1 MAASSDDA
9 RAQPVSRR
17 VVVAAYGVVVIG
29 LLSASAFA
37 TIHLAWIL
45 RGTVGLLAAGGA
57 LVGARRSQ
65 RIGTNPWICIATA
78 IALWSGG
85 VILREVAAIRGAT
98 SAHGGDLLTLLGYLA
113 FGAGMVVVGNLRAA
127 SSSRTA
133 FLDASVFGIAAA
145 LLMWATLVN
154 PSETAQTSTI
164 DRLTLSAYP
173 LGDAIL
179 VTVLAWMTF
188 TPGRRSRSLNLLGVG
203 VAVLLGTDIASAVA
217 GQLGHTGTRGSDIC
231 IMAACAIIGAS
242 GLTSTRELFIAEPAK
257 DRQTEPRVRLA
268 LLAFALLVGPVVTI
282 MSDTSTG
289 VSAAFVGVCTAMLA
303 LGVMAR
309 FVSLTH
315 EIRRAHTATTLSER
329 RFRLMADSAPVGIF
343 EIGRGRRVTYANSEG
358 TRLLGRAV
366 AGGTTTDMFAPVDEA
381 SRPVLDSAITAVE
394 HGSSAA
400 AELRLVGE
408 PPRWISWNGVP
419 VVTSEAHLPA
429 AFVSVLD
436 ITSLKDAEAA
446 LGRQATHDPLTGLPN
461 RRLLLQSLITA
472 LKALGQGHRTGT
484 VALMFI
490 DLDQFKVVNDVLGH
504 DAGDALL
511 KTASARLRNAVR
523 SHDIVARFGGDE
535 FVVLLQHVS
544 DRGELHDVAQRIL
557 KALEVPIQVA
567 GTEAK
572 VGASV
577 GIATATGPDDDPDA
591 LVRNADAAMYRA
603 KEHGRGRYE
612 FFRPT
617 PTDEAHRML

>member
-1 MAASSDDA
+1 MAASSGDRLVQPA
-9 RAQPVSRR
+9 SHRALVAGYA
-17 VVVAAYGVVVIG
+17 VVAVA
-29 LLSASAFA
+29 LLGASWFA
-37 TIHLAWIL
+37 AANVAWIL
-45 RGTVGLLAAGGA
+45 RGVVGLLGALGA
-57 LVGARRSQ
+57 LVAAHRNQ
-65 RIGTNPWICIATA
+65 RVGTNPWICIATG
-78 IALWSGG
+78 IALWSSGAW
-85 VILREVAAIRGAT
+85 LRDVAAIHGA
-98 SAHGGDLLTLLGYLA
+98 SSGHWGDLLSLVGYLA
-113 FGAGMVVVGNLRAA
+113 FGAGMLVVGNLRNAA
-127 SSSRTA
+127 SSRTA
-133 FLDASVFGIAAA
+133 FLDVSVFGIAAA
-145 LLMWATLVN
+145 LLIWATLVN
-154 PSETAQTSTI
+154 PFETAQTNTI
-164 DRLTLSAYP
+164 DRLVLSAFP

-179 VTVLAWMTF
+179 VTLLAWMAF
-188 TPGRRSRSLNLLGVG
+188 APGRRSRSLNLLGVG
-203 VAVLLGTDIASAVA
+203 VAILLGTDIASAVA
-217 GQLGHTGTRGSDIC
+217 GRLGHTGSRSSDIG
-231 IMAACAIIGAS
+231 IALACAVIGAA
-242 GLTSTRELFIAEPAK
+242 GLTSTRDLFVAEPSP
-257 DRQTEPRVRLA
+257 DQLSEPRARLA

-282 MSDTSTG
+282 MSDTGTG
-289 VSAAFVGVCTAMLA
+289 VSAAFVGVCTAALA

-315 EIRRAHTATTLSER
+315 EIRRAHDATSVSER

-358 TRLLGRAV
+358 IELLGRAV
-366 AGGTTTDMFAPVDEA
+366 VGGSTEAMFAPIDET
-381 SRPVLDSAITAVE
+381 SRPALESAITAVE
-394 HGSSAA
+394 HGTAGA
-400 AELRLVGE
+400 AELRLTGE
-408 PPRWISWNGVP
+408 SPRWISWNGVP
-419 VVTSEAHLPA
+419 VVTSEPHLPA
-429 AFVSVLD
+429 AFVSMLD
-436 ITSLKDAEAA
+436 ITSLKVAEAA

-461 RRLLLQSLITA
+461 RRLLIESLINA
-472 LKALGQGHRTGT
+472 LKALGQGQRTGT

-490 DLDQFKVVNDVLGH
+490 DLDQFKMVNDVLGH

-535 FVVLLQHVS
+535 FVVLMQHVS

-557 KALEVPIQVA
+557 KALEVPIHVS

-617 PTDEAHRML
+617 PTDQAHRML